1 MLVPLYRPRAAHD
14 FESIVIYLGE
24 VQKSP
29 KSTRKVYDSIVE
41 AVDHLCKTPEL
52 GRPFVDERLSHQ
64 GYRSWLV
71 NPYRIFY
78 SFNSENLIV
87 WRIVHTRQDI
97 DDFAF
102 IDIDD

>member
-1 MLVPLYRPRAAHD
+1 MLAPLYRPRAAYD
-14 FESIVIYLGE
+14 LESIVIYLGE
-24 VQKSP
+24 VQKVP
-29 KSTRKVYDSIVE
+29 KSARKVYDSIVE
-41 AVDHLCKTPEL
+41 SIDHLCETPEL
-52 GRPFVDERLSHQ
+52 GRPFADKRLSHQ

-71 NPYRIFY
+71 SPYRIFY

-87 WRIVHTRQDI
+87 WRIIHTRQDI

>member
-1 MLVPLYRPRAAHD
+1 MLAPLYRPRAAYD
-14 FESIVIYLGE
+14 LESIVIYLGE
-24 VQKSP
+24 VQKVP
-29 KSTRKVYDSIVE
+29 KSARKVYDSIVE
-41 AVDHLCKTPEL
+41 SIDRLCETPEL
-52 GRPFVDERLSHQ
+52 GRPFADERLSHQ

-71 NPYRIFY
+71 SPCRIFY

-87 WRIVHTRQDI
+87 WRIIHTRQDV

>member
-1 MLVPLYRPRAAHD
+1 MLAPLYRPRAAYD
-14 FESIVIYLGE
+14 LESIVIYLGE
-24 VQKSP
+24 VQKVP
-29 KSTRKVYDSIVE
+29 KSARKVYDSIVE
-41 AVDHLCKTPEL
+41 AIDPLCTTPAR
-52 GRPFVDERLSHQ
+52 GRPFADERLSHQ

-87 WRIVHTRQDI
+87 WRIIHTRQDI